1 MLRMTSIP
9 TDNFLEISQEGPNGD
24 GYPDGANY
32 TTLAQAEKFVDDTI
46 QNKVSTFVMMHMIDD
61 SPASGIEWAT
71 SDFTNW
77 IAYIAQ
83 SGVET
88 ETVDQWYND
97 VSGLTFS
104 NVNYSPWIVMNVSAN
119 PNSIQ
124 NSSTS
129 IVTADFTHNSN
140 GDDISTLGIIPDGL
154 VVNFSSDSLG
164 TVNPVNST
172 TVNGKAI
179 TTYTAGTTTGTSN
192 INANANNQTVNTSIN
207 VTGTSVPVSV
217 VSTDP
222 VNGTPNVPGNKVLTI
237 IFNVPIKAGSAY
249 NSITVVNTNENS
261 AKDIITS
268 ISGNTLT
275 ITPTYN
281 WLQLVKYTLTIPAN
295 SITDLT
301 GNNLLTAYTSKF
313 YM

>member
-1 MLRMTSIP
+1 T
-9 TDNFLEISQEGPNGD
+9 
-24 GYPDGANY
+24 A
-32 TTLAQAEKFVDDTI
+32 
-46 QNKVSTFVMMHMIDD
+46 
-61 SPASGIEWAT
+61 
-71 SDFTNW
+71 DFTNW

-83 SGVET
+83 TGVET

-104 NVNYSPWIVMNVSAN
+104 QVNYSPWIVMNVSAN
-119 PNSIQ
+119 PSSIL

-140 GDDISTLGIIPDGL
+140 GDDISTLGSIPDGL
-154 VVNFSSDSLG
+154 VVNFTSDSLG
-164 TVNPVNST
+164 TVNPLSST
-172 TVNGKAI
+172 TINGKAI

-192 INANANNQTVNTSIN
+192 VNANANNQTGTTSIN
-207 VTGTSVPVSV
+207 VTGIYVPVAV

-222 VNGTPNVPGNKVLTI
+222 VNGTLNVSGNKVLTI

-249 NSITVVNTNENS
+249 SGITVMNTNENS
-261 AKDIITS
+261 AKDIVTN

-281 WLQLVKYTLTIPAN
+281 WLQFVKYTLTIPAN

-301 GNNLLTAYTSKF
+301 GNNLLTLTH
-313 YM
+313 